1 MRRSNAPLFL
11 CGRFSFFPSLLL
23 NVGVKIAIIN
33 RTSRRKEDLELKYV
47 RRFVWYIAFRLLII
61 CCILGLMTTAFYFAM
76 NAANIQ
82 IILKDGMARRAQVV
96 MMGEN
101 EKELGNYFS
110 NAYIARDPLVT
121 QARNGESV
129 YLNYYNI
136 TGIDHRLHMDFVWC
150 WPWEDTA
157 RATMRESIPRI
168 DGKVKSSMRDTVTQL
183 GLTASPPRWQS
194 AEYSVLLSRE
204 NGRWI
209 IKNMT
214 VTEVINE

>member
-1 MRRSNAPLFL
+1 M
-11 CGRFSFFPSLLL
+11 
-23 NVGVKIAIIN
+23 
-33 RTSRRKEDLELKYV
+33 KYV
-47 RRFVWYIAFRLLII
+47 RRFVWYIAGRLLII
-61 CCILGLMTTAFYFAM
+61 CCILGVMTTAFYFAM

-96 MMGEN
+96 MMGEKEN
-101 EKELGNYFS
+101 ELGNYFAT
-110 NAYIARDPLVT
+110 AYIARDPLLA

-136 TGIDHRLHMDFVWC
+136 TGIDHRLQMDFVWC

-168 DGKVKSSMRDTVTQL
+168 DGKVKSSERDTVTQL
-183 GLTASPPRWQS
+183 GLASSPPRWPS

>member
-1 MRRSNAPLFL
+1 MFAYQTKGGVRMRYLRRLIWHIASRLFA
-11 CGRFSFFPSLLL
+11 FLLVL
-23 NVGVKIAIIN
+23 G
-33 RTSRRKEDLELKYV
+33 
-47 RRFVWYIAFRLLII
+47 
-61 CCILGLMTTAFYFAM
+61 ILSITFYFAM
-76 NAANIQ
+76 NATNIY
-82 IILKDGMARRAQVV
+82 IIVKDGMARRAQVI
-96 MMGEN
+96 MMDTSLT
-101 EKELGNYFS
+101 ELDKYFS
-110 NAYIARDPLVT
+110 ASWIARDEMI
-121 QARNGESV
+121 RNAQNNV
-129 YLNYYNI
+129 DPYRDCKI
-136 TGIDHRLHMDFVWC
+136 TGFDHRISLSTVWC